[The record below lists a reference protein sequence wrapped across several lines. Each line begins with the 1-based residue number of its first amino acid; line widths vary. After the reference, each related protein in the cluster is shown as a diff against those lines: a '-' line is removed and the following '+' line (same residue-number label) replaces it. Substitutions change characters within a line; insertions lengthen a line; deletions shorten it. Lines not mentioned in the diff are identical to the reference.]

1 MNKHTPGKWE
11 AYGTT
16 VHAGKSMVANCEPY
30 YTTKSGDTCL
40 ANAFLCA
47 SAPDLLAAL
56 EAVCSRIDVW
66 IAEQQLSPEETHRV
80 TSVARSAI
88 RKAKGE

>member
-11 AYGTT
+11 ACGTT

-30 YTTKSGDTCL
+30 YTTKSGDTCE
-40 ANAFLCA
+40 ANARLIA
-47 SAPDLLAAL
+47 ATPDLLSACEYVVKWHRDNDGGDGAL
-56 EAVCSRIDVW
+56 FGLDFVTTC
-66 IAEQQLSPEETHRV
+66 IA
-80 TSVARSAI
+80 AI